1 MVGSEM
7 NRRELWHCNKSGPR
21 LLESIVFIGAFM
33 HTTLPPAQE
42 RWLLIT
48 LAGIQ
53 FTHIVDFMI
62 MMPLGPQLT
71 ALFAISDAQFG
82 LLVSAYT
89 LSAGLSGLLATAFVD
104 RFERKQL
111 MMVLY
116 LLFALTT
123 LGCAL
128 APSYGWLMAARVA
141 AGLFGGILSAMTQTV
156 IGDVIPFARR
166 GQATGFVMTAFSL
179 ASVAGVPA
187 GLFLANHGGWH
198 SAFVA
203 LTVMCM
209 VVGGLAAF
217 SLPRLNAHLVHAQG
231 RDVFHALQAVL
242 KDVNHRR
249 ALLLS
254 ATMMFAGFTIIPYIT
269 IYNQANHVL
278 QLSEIPYIYLC
289 GGAVTLFT
297 SRWIG
302 VWTDRLG
309 KRVMFQRMVLLSAI
323 PMTLTTVMQPMPL
336 VWVLLVTTSFFVAMN
351 GRMIPGMAL
360 LTSAAVP
367 QYRGTFMSLNG
378 AVQSVSIGLASW
390 VGGLLIQR
398 DAQGQVTHYW
408 LCAVVGVVASVLAY
422 YLAQHVKVHTA
433 EQAAL

>member
-1 MVGSEM
+1 MS
-7 NRRELWHCNKSGPR
+7 
-21 LLESIVFIGAFM
+21 
-33 HTTLPPAQE
+33 PARE

-53 FTHIVDFMI
+53 FTNILDFMI

-71 ALFAISDAQFG
+71 TLFAISDAEFG

-89 LSAGLSGLLATAFVD
+89 LSAGLSGLLATSFID
-104 RFERKQL
+104 RFERKRL
-111 MMVLY
+111 LLWLY
-116 LLFALTT
+116 LLFGLTT

-166 GQATGFVMTAFSL
+166 GRAAGFVMTAFSL
-179 ASVAGVPA
+179 ASVVGVPS

-198 SAFVA
+198 SAFIA
-203 LTVMCM
+203 LAVLCS
-209 VVGGLAAF
+209 VVGTLAAY
-217 SLPRLNAHLVHAQG
+217 SLPRLDAHLVQAPS

-242 KDVNHRR
+242 KDANHRR

-254 ATMMFAGFTIIPYIT
+254 GTMMFAGFTIIPYIT
-269 IYNQANHVL
+269 IYNQSNHVL
-278 QLSEIPYIYLC
+278 LLSEIPYVYLC
-289 GGAVTLFT
+289 GGTVTLFT
-297 SRWIG
+297 SRWMG
-302 VWTDRLG
+302 VLTDRVG
-309 KRVMFQRMVLLSAI
+309 KRVMFQRMVLLSAM
-323 PMTLTTVMQPMPL
+323 PMTLMTLMQPMPL
-336 VWVLLVTTSFFVAMN
+336 LFVLLVTTSFFVAMN

-360 LTSAAVP
+360 LTSAAQP

-398 DAQGQVTHYW
+398 NAQGQVTHYW
-408 LCAVVGVVASVLAY
+408 LCAVVGVVASVLAF

-433 EQAAL
+433 EPGQTAAP

>member
-1 MVGSEM
+1 M
-7 NRRELWHCNKSGPR
+7 NRAELWHCNTSIER
-21 LLESIVFIGAFM
+21 LLESEVWSSVHM

-89 LSAGLSGLLATAFVD
+89 LSAGVSGLLATAFVD
-104 RFERKQL
+104 RFERKRL
-111 MMVLY
+111 LLWLY
-116 LLFALTT
+116 LLFGLTT

-166 GQATGFVMTAFSL
+166 GRATGFVMTAFSL

-203 LTVMCM
+203 LAVLCA

-217 SLPRLNAHLVHAQG
+217 SLPRLDAHLAQAQG
-231 RDVFHALQAVL
+231 RQVFHALQAVL
-242 KDVNHRR
+242 KDANHRR

-254 ATMMFAGFTIIPYIT
+254 GTMMFAGFTIIPYIT

-278 QLSEIPYIYLC
+278 LLSEIPYIYLC

-302 VWTDRLG
+302 VQTDRLG
-309 KRVMFQRMVLLSAI
+309 KRVLFQRMMLLSAI

-336 VWVLLVTTSFFVAMN
+336 GWVLLVTTSFFVAMN

-360 LTSAAVP
+360 LTSAAQP

-408 LCAVVGVVASVLAY
+408 LCAVVGVAASLLAY
-422 YLAQHVKVHTA
+422 GLAKHVKVHTA
-433 EQAAL
+433 EQAVL

>member
-1 MVGSEM
+1 
-7 NRRELWHCNKSGPR
+7 
-21 LLESIVFIGAFM
+21 M

-89 LSAGLSGLLATAFVD
+89 LSAGLSGLLATSFID
-104 RFERKQL
+104 RFERKRL
-111 MMVLY
+111 LLWLY
-116 LLFALTT
+116 LLFGLTT

-166 GQATGFVMTAFSL
+166 GRATGFVMTAFSL

-187 GLFLANHGGWH
+187 GLLLANHGGWH

-203 LTVMCM
+203 LAVLCAG
-209 VVGGLAAF
+209 VGGLATY
-217 SLPRLNAHLVHAQG
+217 SLPRLDAHLAQAQG
-231 RDVFHALQAVL
+231 REVFHALQAVL
-242 KDVNHRR
+242 KDANHRR

-254 ATMMFAGFTIIPYIT
+254 GTMMFAGFTIIPYIT

-278 QLSEIPYIYLC
+278 LLSEIPYIYLC

-302 VWTDRLG
+302 VQTDRLG
-309 KRVMFQRMVLLSAI
+309 KRVLFQRMMLLSAI

-336 VWVLLVTTSFFVAMN
+336 GWVLLVTTSFFVAMN

-360 LTSAAVP
+360 LTSAAQP

-408 LCAVVGVVASVLAY
+408 LCAVVGVAASLLAY
-422 YLAQHVKVHTA
+422 YLAKHVKVHTA
-433 EQAAL
+433 EPGQTAAP

>member
-1 MVGSEM
+1 
-7 NRRELWHCNKSGPR
+7 
-21 LLESIVFIGAFM
+21 M

-89 LSAGLSGLLATAFVD
+89 LSAGLAGLLAASFVD
-104 RFERKQL
+104 RFERKRL
-111 MMVLY
+111 LLWLY
-116 LLFALTT
+116 LLFGVTT
-123 LGCAL
+123 LACAL

-166 GQATGFVMTAFSL
+166 GRATGFVMTAFSL

-203 LTVMCM
+203 LAVLCAG
-209 VVGGLAAF
+209 VGGLAAY
-217 SLPRLNAHLVHAQG
+217 SLPRLDAHLAQAQS
-231 RDVFHALQAVL
+231 RDMFHALQAVL
-242 KDVNHRR
+242 KDANHRR

-254 ATMMFAGFTIIPYIT
+254 GTMMFAGFTIIPYIT

-278 QLSEIPYIYLC
+278 LLSEIPYIYLC
-289 GGAVTLFT
+289 GGAVTLVT
-297 SRWIG
+297 SRWMG
-302 VWTDRLG
+302 VLTDRIG
-309 KRVMFQRMVLLSAI
+309 KRVMFQRMMLLSAI

-336 VWVLLVTTSFFVAMN
+336 YLVLLVTTSFFVAMN

-360 LTSAAVP
+360 LTSAAQP

-378 AVQSVSIGLASW
+378 AVQSVSMGLASW

-408 LCAVVGVVASVLAY
+408 LCAVVGVAASLLAY
-422 YLAQHVKVHTA
+422 YLAKHVKVHTA
-433 EQAAL
+433 EQAAH